1 MNPTPKPLATTTYA
15 DMKLSP
21 AVQKSLQTMKFENPT
36 PIQAKAIP
44 VALMG
49 KDILGC
55 AQTGTGKTAAFGIP
69 LVESLIADPGSMAL
83 VLAPTRELALQI
95 IEVLRKLAANVA
107 HTPSVLL
114 IGGASMRDQYT
125 QLRRNPRIVVATPG
139 RLMDHLRRK
148 SISLQKV
155 KTLVLDEA
163 DRMLDMGFA
172 PQLDEILE
180 HLPEERQTFLFSAT
194 LPANIKSLAKR
205 YLHEP
210 EAITIGSVS
219 TPVAN
224 IKHEIIQ
231 TTIKEKN
238 NLLLDQLNAREGSVL
253 IFCKTKIKADD
264 IADYLHE
271 YGFSS
276 GRIHGDRSQG
286 QRSASIKAFR
296 EQKFRI
302 LVATDIAARGLD
314 VPHIQHVINYDLPQ
328 VPEDYVHRI
337 GRTARAGATGEAV
350 AFVVPQD
357 RGLWMRI
364 ARLNPAWKLQGGS
377 GGGGMRREAPA
388 ERSRGEFRGDRFNRG
403 GERRS
408 EGRYQNESSRDERPS
423 RPSFRDRDAAPAREE
438 RSARPARREGDAR
451 GGVRKFEDQR
461 PFRDR
466 KFESKPSAPAAA
478 PKVRENLLSKM
489 GFDVDA
495 DRPQKKKSDPFAS
508 PYAAKK
514 PRKPFKRGAPS
525 GGDRKERSFR

>member
-1 MNPTPKPLATTTYA
+1 MNPTPKSPTTMTYA

-44 VALMG
+44 IALMG
-49 KDILGC
+49 KDVLGC

-69 LVESLIADPGSMAL
+69 LVESLIQDPTSLAL

-125 QLRRNPRIVVATPG
+125 QLRRNPRIIVATPG

-148 SISLQKV
+148 SINLAKV

-180 HLPEERQTFLFSAT
+180 HLPTERQTFLFSAT
-194 LPANIKSLAKR
+194 LPSNIKSLAKR

-210 EAITIGSVS
+210 ESITIGAVS

-238 NLLLDQLNAREGSVL
+238 NLLLDQLNAREGSIL

-302 LVATDIAARGLD
+302 LVATDIASRGLD

-328 VPEDYVHRI
+328 VPEDYIHRV

-377 GGGGMRREAPA
+377 GGGSGGS

-403 GERRS
+403 
-408 EGRYQNESSRDERPS
+408 SRDERPRDAS
-423 RPSFRDRDAAPAREE
+423 PRDDRSARPSFRARDAGPEREARTEKPARSE
-438 RSARPARREGDAR
+438 SFRPGDVR

-461 PFRDR
+461 SFRDR
-466 KFESKPSAPAAA
+466 REDVKPVAAA
-478 PKVRENLLSKM
+478 PKVRENLLTKM
-489 GFDVDA
+489 GFDPDA
-495 DRPQKKKSDPFAS
+495 DRPARKKKEDPFAS

-514 PRKPFKRGAPS
+514 PRKPFGKKTAGS
-525 GGDRKERSFR
+525 GERKERSFTR